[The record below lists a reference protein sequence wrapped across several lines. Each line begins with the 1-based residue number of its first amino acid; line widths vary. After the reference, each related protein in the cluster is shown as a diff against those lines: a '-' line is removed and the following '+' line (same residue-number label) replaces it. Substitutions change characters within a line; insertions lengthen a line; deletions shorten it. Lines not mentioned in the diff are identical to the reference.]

1 MSFLSERAVR
11 SAAPMCRA
19 MMVQGPRAFSTCLAL
34 KKSPTETVKDG
45 LKTVDRTVTDNI
57 VLPGLEAAASA
68 GSKVKEGV
76 DAVSH
81 GSKGKAAQMEGKAEE
96 LKGKA
101 KGAAAEAE
109 GKAKGKA
116 KGMAENIKKQ
126 L

>member
-1 MSFLSERAVR
+1 M
-11 SAAPMCRA
+11 
-19 MMVQGPRAFSTCLAL
+19 QTPRAFSTSVAMR
-34 KKSPTETVKDG
+34 KTPTESVKDG

-68 GSKVKEGV
+68 GSKIKQGA

-81 GSKGKAAQMEGKAEE
+81 GTKGTAAEVQGKAEGKAEE

-109 GKAKGKA
+109 GKAKKV
-116 KGMAENIKKQ
+116 AEDVKSQ